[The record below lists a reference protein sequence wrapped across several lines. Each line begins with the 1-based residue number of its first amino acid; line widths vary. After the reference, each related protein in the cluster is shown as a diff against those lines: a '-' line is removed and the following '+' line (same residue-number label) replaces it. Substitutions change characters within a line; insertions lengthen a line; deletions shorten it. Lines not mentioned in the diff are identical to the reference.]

1 MAKRVRK
8 KELKKDKL
16 VEEGTRFFF
25 YLTKNKANIVWII
38 GVILLVCIGGA
49 YFYRTIQTR
58 HKRAEFEEREAIT
71 IYGTGNIREALTRF
85 EDISQL
91 YSKTTSGINSLY
103 WLGNIYYFQGQ
114 YQEAREFFENYI
126 NKGKDQI
133 LLQGALLG
141 LGDTYFQ
148 KEDYFQASQ
157 KYEELTTKF
166 PNSSLIPKALFQLI
180 RCYQVLNQL
189 NDAKETLQILSKNHP
204 SSHYT
209 QKSQSLIINLM

>member
-16 VEEGTRFFF
+16 VEKGTRFFF
-25 YLTKNKANIVWII
+25 YLTKHKTNLVWVIGII
-38 GVILLVCIGGA
+38 LIVCIGGV
-49 YFYRTIQTR
+49 YFRQTIQTR
-58 HKRAEFEEREAIT
+58 QKRAELEERKAIT
-71 IYGTGNIREALTRF
+71 IYGAGNIREALTRF

-114 YQEAREFFENYI
+114 YQDARDFFENYI
-126 NKGKDQI
+126 NKGKDPI

-148 KEDYFQASQ
+148 EEDYFQASQ
-157 KYEELTTKF
+157 KYKELTIKF

-180 RCYQVLNQL
+180 RCYQALNQL
-189 NDAKETLQILSKNHP
+189 NDAKETLQTLSENYP
-204 SSHYT
+204 TSHYT
-209 QKSQSLIINLM
+209 QRSQSLIINLM